1 MVNYGVSLRKAR
13 RPGWEDAYLDY
24 EGLKDIRNRLEALLV
39 ERDDDIAESLFGAA
53 PDSPYLRKYFELRG
67 EFAEKLHSEIE
78 KVSLFSLNQLGE
90 VANAVGVLRFMTV
103 ETNGSESPTAG
114 TIYTKQPFPEETRD
128 VEEAKPNEATNYDEF
143 GDKGKHAQRH
153 QYHFNIVL
161 HLNSVVA
168 SLLPASDRR
177 SVKAF
182 RRKSTTQTSSTRL
195 FSRSKL
201 GALVGR
207 QYNDDHDKIS
217 IYSDLGVEL
226 LHILK
231 YTCVNAAGIR
241 KIGKKYAK
249 LVNCFPI
256 TREADDKK
264 KISEVTDLLM
274 PKEVAQN
281 YATITDS
288 RIGQL
293 TNNKDF
299 ATIFASLL
307 DALEDCE
314 KAVHE
319 SLSTMNLFS
328 SSIVFSKNAI
338 VKFLLE
344 SEDIPEGTN
353 LLRFECTMSSIH
365 TLMEFSQEASR
376 PFQVFLSK
384 RAMINAGKDKGELGN
399 AEKKALA
406 LLLEFEPDFILDMSE
421 RELRQWY
428 IRATSRSRKV
438 GASKTSSAFIDFAAG
453 ETGKKWGGVDAR
465 SMTINLASTL
475 LYTVNYYIIAPTANH
490 YAILLGQDGAYGA
503 TLIGASSFSAIFAAF
518 FYSVWYTRSTFWTAL
533 AFSALCPLFGNL
545 LYSVAITYDSMKL
558 ALLGRLLCGMGSAE
572 CVNRQ
577 LISACVSYQTMTK
590 ASALF
595 VSVSAAGMSIGPLIA
610 AILDMSAGRDE
621 KIDVQIHLPGSP
633 EGSGLVFDHVTM
645 PGFLMAFLWGMQVL
659 SVFFLFD
666 EPERIN
672 SSEGGRDA
680 QSERNDGIEIAQ
692 YGSISSS
699 HEQQENIS
707 KRSSVYGET
716 MALFRV
722 ILSNMAFPVTLYLFA
737 CIELSGEVLI
747 SSCSMIVRR
756 YFHWHGS
763 RAGFII
769 ASLGALVLPAHFI
782 VERASR
788 SYSERQIL
796 KYSILFVMFSCVA
809 ICNLEGLALD
819 FIGLVLQRIKQ
830 KGPTAKRLKKVVTL
844 ASDHGEFPYDWG
856 AGSYVYLTFLSAIF
870 IGSIIMEG
878 VNTSLMSKTAPA
890 ALNDSFV
897 NMGLLAT
904 LVGTLGRV
912 VGDSMITIS
921 AFIGKSPLY
930 DFVSVTFLPLLPI
943 LGLGL
948 HWVSKVSIEYDV
960 IFPKSH
966 SKAYII

>member
-103 ETNGSESPTAG
+103 ETNGPESPTAS

-143 GDKGKHAQRH
+143 GDK
-153 QYHFNIVL
+153 
-161 HLNSVVA
+161 A

-201 GALVGR
+201 VALVGR
-207 QYNDDHDKIS
+207 QFNNDRDKIS

-249 LVNCFPI
+249 LVNCFPV

-288 RIGQL
+288 RI
-293 TNNKDF
+293 
-299 ATIFASLL
+299 
-307 DALEDCE
+307 DCE

-384 RAMINAGKDKGELGN
+384 RAMINTGKDKGELGN

-453 ETGKKWGGVDAR
+453 ETGKKWGGVDAK

-503 TLIGASSFSAIFAAF
+503 TLIGAASFSAIFAAF

-659 SVFFLFD
+659 AVFFLFD

-672 SSEGGRDA
+672 SSEGGQDT
-680 QSERNDGIEIAQ
+680 QSERNNGIEIAQ

-699 HEQQENIS
+699 HEEQENIS
-707 KRSSVYGET
+707 KRSSMGDT
-716 MALFRV
+716 MALLRI

-819 FIGLVLQRIKQ
+819 FIGLVLKRIKQ

-856 AGSYVYLTFLSAIF
+856 AGSYVYLTFLSSIF

-948 HWVSKVSIEYDV
+948 HWVSKNWKQFV
-960 IFPKSH
+960 
-966 SKAYII
+966 